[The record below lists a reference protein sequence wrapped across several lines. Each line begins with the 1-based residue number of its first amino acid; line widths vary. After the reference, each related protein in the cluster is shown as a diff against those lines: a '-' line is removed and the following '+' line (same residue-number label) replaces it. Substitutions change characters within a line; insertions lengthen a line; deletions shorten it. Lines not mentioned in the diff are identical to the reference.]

1 MNYNFLLGATFIAGA
16 SFIGIEIYKNEQK
29 QKNKYREKIRTLII
43 DKGKLDKDPHN
54 RSIEDDVIDAFV
66 LIAQN
71 NNIKLEDFIDDKTFD
86 LLYKTYVENL
96 ILEYSKKK

>member
-54 RSIEDDVIDAFV
+54 RSIEDDVIDAFI

>member
-16 SFIGIEIYKNEQK
+16 SFIGMEIYKNEQN
-29 QKNKYREKIRTLII
+29 QKNKYRDKIRTLII